1 MKNSKKGISL
11 IVLVITIIVII
22 ILAAAVI
29 LTMQK
34 SNPIADARTAVEKED
49 YTEAQNAYNMWLSK
63 VMVKQLDTVAFNGW
77 IAADGITMSTYAD
90 TAKGGATG
98 ANGKRLSDGYI
109 KSLDTTKDAID
120 IDKTIT
126 VGFATSS
133 NARLNSDV
141 VNNLVSKVTIS
152 QLGLPEQVNAIYV
165 VNNKVIGLYKNSTIS
180 FLDVGTDTIT
190 VDQTTTK

>member
-63 VMVKQLDTVAFNGW
+63 VMVKQLDTVTFTGW
-77 IAADGITMSTYAD
+77 IGKSSVISTLNTKATLGKTEDKTYLQDKAIDTITTTDSSVS
-90 TAKGGATG
+90 GATVPS
-98 ANGKRLSDGYI
+98 K
-109 KSLDTTKDAID
+109 
-120 IDKTIT
+120 
-126 VGFATSS
+126 GFMTSS
-133 NARLNSDV
+133 GAKLNSEV
-141 VNNLVSKVTIS
+141 INELVSTVSIS
-152 QLGLPEQVNAIYV
+152 TLGLPEQVKAIYV
-165 VNNKVIGLYKNSTIS
+165 KDNRVIGLYKNSTVS
-180 FLDVGTDTIT
+180 FLNVSKDEIT
-190 VDQTTTK
+190 VDQTID

>member
-63 VMVKQLDTVAFNGW
+63 VMVKQLDTVTFTGW
-77 IAADGITMSTYAD
+77 IGDEAIIT
-90 TAKGGATG
+90 KLNGKATG
-98 ANGKRLSDGYI
+98 TNKTYLEDV
-109 KSLDTTKDAID
+109 AI
-120 IDKTIT
+120 KTIT
-126 VGFATSS
+126 TSTESDKAAATGKSCKFVTSS
-133 NARLNSDV
+133 GAKLNTDV
-141 VNNLVSKVTIS
+141 VTGEVAKVSIS
-152 QLGLPEQVNAIYV
+152 YLGLPDQVKAIYV
-165 VNNKVIGLYKNSTIS
+165 KDNRVIGLYKNSTVS
-180 FLDVGTDTIT
+180 FLNVSTDVIT
-190 VDQTTTK
+190 VDQTID

>member
-63 VMVKQLDTVAFNGW
+63 VMVKQLDTVTFTGW
-77 IAADGITMSTYAD
+77 IGDDAIIT
-90 TAKGGATG
+90 KLNGKATG
-98 ANGKRLSDGYI
+98 TNINIL
-109 KSLDTTKDAID
+109 KDKAIS
-120 IDKTIT
+120 KIT
-126 VGFATSS
+126 ETLESKALVADATACSFETSS
-133 NARLNSDV
+133 GAKLNSEV
-141 VNNLVSKVTIS
+141 INNHVKKVSIS
-152 QLGLPEQVNAIYV
+152 YLGLPDQVKAIYV
-165 VNNKVIGLYKNSTIS
+165 KNNRVIGLYKNSTVS
-180 FLDVGTDTIT
+180 FLNVSTDVIT
-190 VDQTTTK
+190 VDQTID

>member
-63 VMVKQLDTVAFNGW
+63 VMVKQLDTVTFTGWIGDVSDFNGKTNGHSQYLT
-77 IAADGITMSTYAD
+77 DGKINSITTNDSSST
-90 TAKGGATG
+90 ATS
-98 ANGKRLSDGYI
+98 APLVSSK
-109 KSLDTTKDAID
+109 
-120 IDKTIT
+120 
-126 VGFATSS
+126 GFATSS
-133 NARLNSDV
+133 LAKLNSEV
-141 VNNLVSKVTIS
+141 ITKYVSTVDIS
-152 QLGLPEQVNAIYV
+152 SLGLPEQVKAIYV
-165 VNNKVIGLYKNSTIS
+165 LDNKVIGLYKNSTVS
-180 FLDVGTDTIT
+180 FLNPSTDEIT
-190 VDQTTTK
+190 VDQTIG

>member
-63 VMVKQLDTVAFNGW
+63 VMVKQLDTVTFTGW
-77 IAADGITMSTYAD
+77 IGDVSTMNTN
-90 TAKGGATG
+90 KN
-98 ANGKRLSDGYI
+98 NGKNE
-109 KSLDTTKDAID
+109 TTKAYLGDGAI
-120 IDKTIT
+120 KTLT
-126 VGFATSS
+126 TSDSSSTATSAPLVPSKGFATSS
-133 NARLNSDV
+133 GAKLNSEV
-141 VNNLVSKVTIS
+141 VDELVSTVDIS
-152 QLGLPEQVNAIYV
+152 TLGLPEQVKAIYV
-165 VNNKVIGLYKNSTIS
+165 KDNKVIGLYKNSTVS
-180 FLDVGTDTIT
+180 FLKVSTDEII
-190 VDQTTTK
+190 VDQTIG